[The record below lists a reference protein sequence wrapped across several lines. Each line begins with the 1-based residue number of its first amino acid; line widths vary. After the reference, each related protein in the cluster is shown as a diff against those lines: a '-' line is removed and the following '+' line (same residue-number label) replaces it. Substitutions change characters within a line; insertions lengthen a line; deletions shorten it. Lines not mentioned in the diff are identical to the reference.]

1 MTPKSKSKQNMKH
14 YLFAIAVILHVQPH
28 AASSQCTDSLT
39 VAQSN
44 HYLLIGAQAREQ
56 LAICR
61 EYRKLDSAHI
71 TKLQNENK
79 DLVKR
84 INDDAYKMHNLTRI
98 CVGLS
103 VLVVIFG
110 IL

>member
-1 MTPKSKSKQNMKH
+1 M
-14 YLFAIAVILHVQPH
+14 QPH

-61 EYRKLDSAHI
+61 EYRELDSAHI
-71 TKLQNENK
+71 TKLQNENQS
-79 DLVKR
+79 LVKR
-84 INDDAYKMHNLTRI
+84 INDDAYKISTLQRI
-98 CVGLS
+98 CIGLG
-103 VLVVIFG
+103 VLSLLFA

>member
-1 MTPKSKSKQNMKH
+1 M
-14 YLFAIAVILHVQPH
+14 VILHAQPH
-28 AASSQCTDSLT
+28 AALSQCTDSLI

-56 LAICR
+56 LKICR

-71 TKLQNENK
+71 TNLQSENK
-79 DLVKR
+79 ELVKR
-84 INDDAYKMHNLTRI
+84 INNDAFKMRNFTRI
-98 CVGLS
+98 CIGLS
-103 VLVVIFG
+103 ALVIIFG